1 MSLRSREMDR
11 HLKIRGKNSTLLELW
26 LDAWCSSPVETGMS
40 LNFLRRIKGVK
51 DPFKAQEGRWDFSLD
66 TVVEKG
72 LMSR

>member
-1 MSLRSREMDR
+1 MS
-11 HLKIRGKNSTLLELW
+11 G
-26 LDAWCSSPVETGMS
+26 
-40 LNFLRRIKGVK
+40 NFLRFIKGVK